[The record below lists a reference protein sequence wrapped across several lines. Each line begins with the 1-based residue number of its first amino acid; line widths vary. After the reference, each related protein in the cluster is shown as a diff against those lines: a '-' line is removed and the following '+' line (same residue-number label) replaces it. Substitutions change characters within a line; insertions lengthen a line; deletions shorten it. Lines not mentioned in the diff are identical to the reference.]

1 MTVRSTFSAHRRV
14 VAGLSVLA
22 LATAGLTV
30 VATNALFTSSS
41 TVAAGAFGTGTV
53 VLTATPSTSTLT
65 FANMAPG
72 DRAYGPITVA
82 NGGTEDLRYA
92 MTGGSF
98 VGTLAPVLTL
108 EVHTV
113 ALAAN
118 CNEAGWAATTA
129 IVPAVGPAAFNTAVV
144 FGSTAAGSQAGD
156 RPLLSGTNEVLCARA
171 LLPIGTTS
179 QALTSSTATFTFTAE
194 QTLNNP

>member
-1 MTVRSTFSAHRRV
+1 MTIRSIYSAHRRL
-14 VAGLSVLA
+14 VAGLSVLT

-30 VATNALFTSSS
+30 IATNALFTNSS
-41 TVAAGAFGTGTV
+41 TVAAGAFATGTV

-65 FANMAPG
+65 FANMTPG
-72 DRAYGPITVA
+72 DRAYSPITVT

-113 ALAAN
+113 PLAVN
-118 CNEAGWAATTA
+118 CNEAGWAGTTA
-129 IVPAVGPAAFNTAVV
+129 IVPPVGPAAFNTAVV
-144 FGSTAAGSQAGD
+144 FGSTTAGSQAGRSSAPQPVSTVSPD
-156 RPLLSGTNEVLCARA
+156 ISKANDHVRDAGSNDALSYLILG
-171 LLPIGTTS
+171 
-179 QALTSSTATFTFTAE
+179 
-194 QTLNNP
+194 